1 MLPTDAPFVL
11 LDDAREG
18 GTQTLYRNPVEIVSA
33 RTPAEIAP
41 ALARLRAAT
50 AAGRH
55 AAGWMSYEAGHALD
69 PKLAPLAVP
78 AGPDDPWL
86 LWFGLFAEAETLAP
100 GALEDMLP
108 DPAGA
113 WAGKPRPLISR
124 DDYDIALDRTKALIG
139 AGDIYQANLSF
150 RATVPVTG
158 APLALY
164 ARMRAQSGAG
174 WGGIVHD
181 GRHWLLSLSPEL
193 FFRIDGSRIAAR
205 PMKGTAPRGRTPAE
219 DDAFAARL
227 AADPKERAE
236 NLMIVDLLRN
246 DISRIARAGSVVVPE
261 LFAVERYPTIQ
272 QMVSEVEADLAPG
285 RDAID
290 VIEAL
295 FPCGSITG
303 APKIRAMEIIEAVEA
318 GARGPY
324 TGAIGH
330 LAPDGSAA
338 FNVAIRTLV
347 LPEGGNAALIGLG
360 SAVVADST
368 ADGEWHECL
377 AKGAFVTTGQRAF
390 DLIETMRFD
399 PDDGIVAAGSAYGPA
414 GQQRAQPGLPV
425 RSSRGAQR
433 APYRHLPADA
443 CRPDTI
449 AAEPQ
454 RGRVAIEVRAL
465 SPASDESRCTVDI
478 VPLPVEPS
486 DFRLAHKTTD
496 RAFYDDARRASGR
509 FEVIFVRPDGFL
521 TEGSFTNLFVPRD
534 GRLVTPPLA
543 RGLLP
548 GILRAALIESGE
560 AVEGDLSRGRS
571 GGRLLRRQC
580 AARVDRRAA
589 ALKRAQY
596 FARPICGCPRRNDR
610 AIAPAPQPRELF
622 P

>member
-1 MLPTDAPFVL
+1 
-11 LDDAREG
+11 
-18 GTQTLYRNPVEIVSA
+18 
-33 RTPAEIAP
+33 
-41 ALARLRAAT
+41 
-50 AAGRH
+50 
-55 AAGWMSYEAGHALD
+55 MSYEAGHALD

-124 DDYDIALDRTKALIG
+124 DDYDIALDRTKALIA

-150 RATVPVTG
+150 RATVPVMG

-347 LPEGGNAALIGLG
+347 LPEGGNEALIGLG

-399 PDDGIVAAGSAYGPA
+399 PDDGIVALDRHMARLGNSARSLGFRFDHHAVRNELHTATFRLIHAGRIRLLLSP
-414 GQQRAQPGLPV
+414 
-425 RSSRGAQR
+425 SGA
-433 APYRHLPADA
+433 
-443 CRPDTI
+443 
-449 AAEPQ
+449 
-454 RGRVAIEVRAL
+454 VSVEVRAL
-465 SPASDESRCTVDI
+465 SPASDETVTVDI

-543 RGLLP
+543 RGLLR

-560 AVEGDLSRGRS
+560 AVEGDLAVADLAGGFFVGNALRGLI
-571 GGRLLRRQC
+571 GAQLR
-580 AARVDRRAA
+580 
-589 ALKRAQY
+589 
-596 FARPICGCPRRNDR
+596 
-610 AIAPAPQPRELF
+610 
-622 P
+622 